1 MVVLHFGTA
10 ILGVNL
16 EDDLVV
22 LIEQIGGIT
31 GD

>member
-1 MVVLHFGTA
+1 MEVLHFNTVN
-10 ILGVNL
+10 LGVNI

>member
-1 MVVLHFGTA
+1 MEVLHFGTVN
-10 ILGVNL
+10 LGVNI

>member
-1 MVVLHFGTA
+1 MVVLNFGTVN
-10 ILGVNL
+10 LGVNL

-22 LIEQIGGIT
+22 LVEQIRGIT